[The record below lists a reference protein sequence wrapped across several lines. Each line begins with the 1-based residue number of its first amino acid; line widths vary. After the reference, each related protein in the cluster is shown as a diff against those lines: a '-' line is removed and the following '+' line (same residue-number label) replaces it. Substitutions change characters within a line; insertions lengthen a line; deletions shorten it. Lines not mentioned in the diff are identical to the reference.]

1 MCLMRVS
8 VQVCKSQVRPF
19 RGECAVFKSGE
30 GARRSPPPYPWGRE
44 GGCVGECVR
53 LKRRARVRRSRSA
66 IKKVGGKSAQ
76 MRESEKGRRDEE
88 DDSLLG
94 EVLAERRQKKRQ
106 RSGLNR
112 RQ

>member
-1 MCLMRVS
+1 MPCLN
-8 VQVCKSQVRPF
+8 QVKER
-19 RGECAVFKSGE
+19 A
-30 GARRSPPPYPWGRE
+30 GAPPPHPWGRE

-94 EVLAERRQKKRQ
+94 EVLAERRQKKAEEWAKQ
-106 RSGLNR
+106 KTMKWLP
-112 RQ
+112 